1 MMLHEP
7 LVRRIEQ
14 PGSTPA
20 VTYEAACSC
29 GWENSEPVV
38 RRLDVGNVGG
48 GLDHLPWPESDLVLT
63 EVTTGALA
71 QGMVLVDG
79 NPCLFQCGTR
89 AAFRLGCSGLGCG

>member
-29 GWENSEPVV
+29 GWENSNPLCE
-38 RRLDVGNVGG
+38 DWTSAMWGA
-48 GLDHLPWPESDLVLT
+48 LDHLPWPESDL
-63 EVTTGALA
+63 
-71 QGMVLVDG
+71 
-79 NPCLFQCGTR
+79 
-89 AAFRLGCSGLGCG
+89 S